1 MNLWEILFRFTYCFC
16 GWYWFRVSVYVLKTL
31 FCFTIPSEI
40 FKHYCFEVVVFFLS
54 CSMSY
59 ILFVM
64 LIPNDGT
71 LISKSQ
77 ISKEPNYK
85 SQKNPPF
92 ELQTS
97 SAPSNDHSS
106 ILKEQQ
112 RSFWKVFLKLIHR
125 EIFKS
130 WELAVVWWWQ
140 MGWEFYGETRS
151 TQRISEPF
159 LYIAM

>member
-1 MNLWEILFRFTYCFC
+1 M
-16 GWYWFRVSVYVLKTL
+16 YVLKTL

-71 LISKSQ
+71 LISKYQ

-130 WELAVVWWWQ
+130 
-140 MGWEFYGETRS
+140 
-151 TQRISEPF
+151 
-159 LYIAM
+159 